1 MLSQQERLTFLAGG
15 IAALRDGGA
24 PTWTQLGLV
33 EPKTGLYDEI
43 SLAVREMLAQDRI
56 TDFFFMHKP
65 PGLRVRF
72 AAAPG
77 RESWVRAETSR
88 LARRWQEDGLI
99 DGVVPGVY
107 EPEAF
112 LFGGPAA
119 MHHVHRLFT
128 VDSLAWLDHHVRP
141 TLPVWLLSM
150 RLLRSVFGGL
160 GLCCQAWSRVRDNCG
175 RRVTVKDEA
184 VTMACAEL
192 RAVWETTR
200 APAEPA
206 ARSWRVALER
216 VGVDA
221 AEAAAYYVV
230 FHWNRARLSSV
241 RQALIT
247 EALAGA

>member
-15 IAALRDGGA
+15 LAALRDGSA
-24 PTWTQLGLV
+24 PTWTQLGLAQ
-33 EPKTGLYDEI
+33 PKTGLYGEI

-77 RESWVRAETSR
+77 RESWVRAEIMR
-88 LARRWQEDGLI
+88 LARRWHEDGLV

-112 LFGGPAA
+112 LFGGPSA

-141 TLPVWLLSM
+141 VLPAWLLSM

-160 GLCCQAWSRVRDNCG
+160 GLCCQAWPRVRDTCG
-175 RRVTVKDEA
+175 RRVTVKDDA

-216 VGVDA
+216 VGGDA

-230 FHWNRARLSSV
+230 FHWNRGRLSSV

>member
-15 IAALRDGGA
+15 LAAVRDTAA
-24 PTWTQLGLV
+24 PTWTQLGMV
-33 EPKTGLYDEI
+33 RPKTGLYREVL
-43 SLAVREMLAQDRI
+43 LAVREMLAQDRI

-77 RESWVRAETSR
+77 RESWVRAEANR
-88 LARRWQEDGLI
+88 LARRWQEAGLV

-107 EPEAF
+107 EPEAV

-141 TLPVWLLSM
+141 VLPAWLLSM

-160 GLCCQAWSRVRDNCG
+160 GLCCQAWPRVRDDCG
-175 RRVTVKDEA
+175 RRVTLKDDA
-184 VTMACAEL
+184 VATACAEL

-200 APAEPA
+200 APVVPA

-216 VGVDA
+216 GGVDA
-221 AEAAAYYVV
+221 AEVAAYYVV
-230 FHWNRARLSSV
+230 FHWNRARLSPA